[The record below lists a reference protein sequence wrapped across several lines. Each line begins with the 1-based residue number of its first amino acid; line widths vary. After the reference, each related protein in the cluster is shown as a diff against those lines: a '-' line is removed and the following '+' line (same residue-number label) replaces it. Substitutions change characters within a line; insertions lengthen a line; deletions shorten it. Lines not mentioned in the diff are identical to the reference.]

1 MNLIKLF
8 LFLGIGFVY
17 LEANYCVQVLSTPAD
32 TKDFIVN
39 EAKSISYEPFSNV
52 RVEQR
57 GSYYVLR
64 VGDYKRYQDGQKD
77 AYKIRRFKRD
87 AFLRRCTLDPEK
99 VIYSRDQRSFKE
111 NIIQDIQED
120 ITFEEPMQEEPIE
133 KSTPSKKPIVHYKK
147 ATELR
152 YPQESKQ
159 TTVWEEC
166 KRCFAPV
173 YEDEDA
179 EDSAYEEKYQQK
191 AYTQKKQ
198 TATENIS
205 VPYDEIEVQ
214 IEDDTNDD
222 DKSFWSEVANDTVKN
237 KQRNNHSN
245 LNNTYLP

>member
-1 MNLIKLF
+1 VNLIKLF

-120 ITFEEPMQEEPIE
+120 ITFEGLYFLTKDSFQLYYYFL
-133 KSTPSKKPIVHYKK
+133 KLN
-147 ATELR
+147 LR
-152 YPQESKQ
+152 QF
-159 TTVWEEC
+159 V
-166 KRCFAPV
+166 
-173 YEDEDA
+173 
-179 EDSAYEEKYQQK
+179 KYFLLI
-191 AYTQKKQ
+191 Y
-198 TATENIS
+198 NF
-205 VPYDEIEVQ
+205 VQ
-214 IEDDTNDD
+214 
-222 DKSFWSEVANDTVKN
+222 V
-237 KQRNNHSN
+237 
-245 LNNTYLP
+245 